1 MLRILLVDDEPLEL
15 QALRDHVDWERLGI
29 GQVDTAKN
37 GRTAYER
44 ILEREPDIVITDVHM
59 PVMDGI
65 TLARRIREL
74 NQRIKVIFLSGY
86 DDFSY
91 VQSALQMGAFDYLLK
106 PFTAADIENV
116 ILKVKEALNRDQLFS
131 HSLEALEQQLLER
144 LCLETDAHQA
154 VLLEE
159 LSRTRKL
166 SSGADQYGCLIFFG
180 VSGKSLVDHL
190 LKNMASIHAAWMEG
204 NRLGIILRGYADPH
218 ASGARIQELL
228 SKLTGFPYSGAYIDR
243 RFLKDTQLRSSW
255 QALKETE
262 DSVFY
267 LPAGSLI
274 GVSLS
279 MEEAADP
286 SSPAL
291 PFYPPLAYLSEPVPD
306 SLLEE
311 ELGCLERLF
320 PYDNEAETEAETD
333 RFLNRLQDM
342 RLSRKSLENAVWRM
356 LLLLERRLSSGSG
369 SPYKPAL
376 SQAQME
382 GCRCVGELKALL
394 LGSFRQILITYQEN
408 AGGKNAYVVRKV
420 KEYVQQHYGEPM
432 SVDAIADEIHF
443 SVNYVR
449 SIFKEG
455 TGQTILEYVTDYRF
469 ARACELLK
477 DPTLKVKEVANMVGY
492 ENISYFGSV
501 FTKRY
506 HLTPNE
512 YRKKFL

>member
-15 QALRDHVDWERLGI
+15 QALRDHVDWKRLGI
-29 GQVDTAKN
+29 DQVDTAKN
-37 GRTAYER
+37 GRIAYEMVFDQ
-44 ILEREPDIVITDVHM
+44 EPDIVITDVHM

-65 TLARRIREL
+65 MLARKIRDL
-74 NQRIKVIFLSGY
+74 NQRIKVVFLSGY

-91 VQSALQMGAFDYLLK
+91 VQSALQMGAADYLLK

-116 ILKVKEALNRDQLFS
+116 ILKVKEALNRDMLFT
-131 HSLEALEQQLLER
+131 HSLETLEQQLLER
-144 LCLETDAHQA
+144 LCLEGDAQQP

-159 LSRTRKL
+159 LARTRKL
-166 SSGADQYGCLIFFG
+166 SSGADQYGMMIFFS

-190 LKNMASIHAAWMEG
+190 LKYVAGIHAAWMDE
-204 NRLGIILRGYADPH
+204 NRLGIILRGYADPYDN
-218 ASGARIQELL
+218 GLKIQELL
-228 SKLTGFPYSGAYIDR
+228 EKLTGFPYSGAYLAER
-243 RFLKDTQLRSSW
+243 SLKDTQLRSSW
-255 QALKETE
+255 QALKEME
-262 DSVFY
+262 DDVYY
-267 LPAGSLI
+267 LPAGSFVK
-274 GVSLS
+274 VSI
-279 MEEAADP
+279 APDGTI
-286 SSPAL
+286 SSDFS
-291 PFYPPLAYLSEPVPD
+291 FYPPHVFTDLPD
-306 SLLEE
+306 SVLEE
-311 ELGCLERLF
+311 ALSRLEQLF
-320 PYDNEAETEAETD
+320 PYENETETEAEID
-333 RFLNRLQDM
+333 RLLKRLREM
-342 RLSRKSLENAVWRM
+342 RLSRRSLENAIWRM

-369 SPYKPAL
+369 SPYRPAL
-376 SQAQME
+376 SLTQLE
-382 GCRCVGELKALL
+382 GCRCVGELKTLL
-394 LGSFRQILITYQEN
+394 LGSFRQVLITYQEN
-408 AGGKNAYVVRKV
+408 AGGKNAYVVRRV

-432 SVDAIADEIHF
+432 TVDAIADEIHF

-477 DPTLKVKEVANMVGY
+477 DPTLKVREVANMVGY